1 MFPGLCG
8 IVHTPWRE
16 MCSSLKGELPSPINT
31 WLLNA
36 WCNCEQKKS
45 TKCKGYLYE
54 IACLLKIW
62 PWLDTPHIMWWTCR
76 MHIVLIWSQFYSLL
90 KEFYFCWYW
99 SQAAATCKLY
109 IICCTYQFC
118 FWIRDFGSRSQLD
131 NSWTGLIC
139 CQFYEVGETIV
150 ESLPRK
156 LRCFWSCF
164 NHSTVDGNVNELNM
178 TRHRYKVYCVV
189 HKASCSTQWHS

>member
-1 MFPGLCG
+1 MMQLW
-8 IVHTPWRE
+8 T
-16 MCSSLKGELPSPINT
+16 
-31 WLLNA
+31 
-36 WCNCEQKKS
+36 KKS

-62 PWLDTPHIMWWTCR
+62 PWLDTPHMWWTCR
-76 MHIVLIWSQFYSLL
+76 MHIVLTCSQFYSLL

-131 NSWTGLIC
+131 NLDSEMC
-139 CQFYEVGETIV
+139 PQFFT
-150 ESLPRK
+150 
-156 LRCFWSCF
+156 FWSLVSF
-164 NHSTVDGNVNELNM
+164 KWAGLNEIWFEFCEYFLVFFK
-178 TRHRYKVYCVV
+178 RYL
-189 HKASCSTQWHS
+189 S